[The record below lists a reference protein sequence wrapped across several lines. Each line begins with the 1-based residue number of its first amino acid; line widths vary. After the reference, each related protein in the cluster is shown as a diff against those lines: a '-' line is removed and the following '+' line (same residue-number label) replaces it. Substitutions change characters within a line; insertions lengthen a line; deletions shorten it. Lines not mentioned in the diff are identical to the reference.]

1 MYITNPTYLN
11 GDNISLKDYFSSHL
25 KDSNRLYFS
34 SVREMLKITAK
45 YTGGLLL
52 LTSFAIFLLL
62 IILSLRDGKGINW
75 ILCIFFPA
83 FFFALFFPFTL
94 IGSYYYYIHCPRKD
108 SGRIRSF
115 ITSCFPAPVSVTEL
129 APNHV
134 LVQCDGLEYE
144 LAYTRMNIS
153 PEGSPKLNYQRTY
166 IVSAY
171 FAHPGEAP
179 TDEYLDEFFNNWN
192 SYQQGKEACSNLMM
206 DKNSIDAF
214 YFEKQGLN
222 PEIIKKSIAEIKY
235 IISRYNL
242 IPLHV
247 KKTE

>member
-45 YTGGLLL
+45 Y
-52 LTSFAIFLLL
+52 
-62 IILSLRDGKGINW
+62 GKGINW

-108 SGRIRSF
+108 SGRIRRF

-166 IVSAY
+166 IVSVY